1 MPGIEYPIYTEYGEC
16 RDCYKCVRRC
26 PVKAVRVQNGHPEV
40 LTKMC
45 IFCGKCVVSCP
56 AKAKRARDDVG
67 RVKNLFGEGLKV
79 FASLAPSF
87 PAEFNCT
94 PGQLSG
100 AIKRLGF
107 YAVSETA
114 LGADF
119 VSEDIVSALQAASGT
134 QAASAQAAA
143 NSGAQASASENTPE
157 ASGQKLFLSS
167 ACPAVVLYIKR
178 YAPAFVP
185 YLNDRSSPLLAHASL
200 LQKLY
205 GKKIAVVFIGP
216 CVAKKREADQFKE
229 VAAALTF
236 SELKHWFDEAGIKP
250 EEISEA
256 ESREAAFVPRRAAK
270 GAFYPVDGG
279 MLISLRRKQAGFSKT
294 SNMVIS
300 GIDTIAQTLS
310 NNNFNNAHLE
320 APLFLEL
327 LACSGGCVNGPCITR
342 DDSAIRRRARLLRYA
357 ESADKALDPK
367 TIATKVPLTGMLTA
381 KEMPPPLYPESKIR
395 AVLAGLGKYDSK
407 DELNCSACGYETC
420 RAFAQAIL
428 EKRAEKTMCAAYT
441 RALAQKKANALIKA
455 IPSGIVIV
463 DKNSKIIECNRNFA
477 RVLGSEMEELYELD
491 PELKGIDL
499 RKVAGLGD
507 YFVEAFQADAQSRFD
522 YDIKYEDKIFHL
534 GVYVIEKGETV
545 CGVLED
551 ITKPQIRRD
560 KTVAWAKKIIEKNV
574 QAVQKIAFLLGENAA
589 ETESIL
595 HSIIESHTGGGKKK

>member
-1 MPGIEYPIYTEYGEC
+1 
-16 RDCYKCVRRC
+16 
-26 PVKAVRVQNGHPEV
+26 VQNGHPEA

-45 IFCGKCVVSCP
+45 IFCGKCAASCP
-56 AKAKRARDDVG
+56 AKAKRARNDVA
-67 RVKNLFGEGLKV
+67 RVQNLFREGIQV

-87 PAEFNCT
+87 PAEFNCA
-94 PGQLSG
+94 PGQLAG

-107 YAVSETA
+107 YGVSETA

-119 VSEDIVSALQAASGT
+119 VSEDIVSDLQTAST
-134 QAASAQAAA
+134 VKD
-143 NSGAQASASENTPE
+143 
-157 ASGQKLFLSS
+157 GQKLFLSS

-185 YLNDRSSPLLAHASL
+185 YLNDRSSPLLAHAAL

-205 GKKIAVVFIGP
+205 GKKTAVVFIGP
-216 CVAKKREADQFKE
+216 CIAKKREADQFKE

-236 SELKHWFDEAGIKP
+236 TELKQWFDAAGIKP
-250 EEISEA
+250 EEITETA
-256 ESREAAFVPRRAAK
+256 EFIPHRAAK

-279 MLISLRRKQAGFSKT
+279 MIISLQRKRAGFSKT

-310 NNNFNNAHLE
+310 GNSFTNDQLE
-320 APLFLEL
+320 SPLFLEL

-342 DDSAIRRRARLLRYA
+342 DDSAIRRRARLLGYA
-357 ESADKALDPK
+357 ESAGDALNPE
-367 TIATKVPLTGMLTA
+367 TAALKVPLTGSLTA
-381 KEMPPPLYPESKIR
+381 KEMPMSLYPASKIR
-395 AVLAGLGKYDSK
+395 GALGELGKYDSK

-420 RAFAQAIL
+420 RAFAQAML

-441 RALAQKKANALIKA
+441 RNLAQKKANALIRA
-455 IPSGIVIV
+455 IPSGVVIA
-463 DKNSKIIECNRNFA
+463 DKNRKIVECNRNFA
-477 RVLGSEMEELYELD
+477 RLLGSEIEELYELD
-491 PELKGIDL
+491 PELKGLDL
-499 RKVAGLGD
+499 RKLSGFGN
-507 YFVEAFQADAQSRFD
+507 YFEEAFQADGQARFD
-522 YDIKYEDKIFHL
+522 YDFKYEDKILHL
-534 GVYVIEKGETV
+534 SVYVIEKGETL

-560 KTVAWAKKIIEKNV
+560 KTVAWAKKIIAKNV

-595 HSIIESHTGGGKKK
+595 HSIIESHTAGGKKK